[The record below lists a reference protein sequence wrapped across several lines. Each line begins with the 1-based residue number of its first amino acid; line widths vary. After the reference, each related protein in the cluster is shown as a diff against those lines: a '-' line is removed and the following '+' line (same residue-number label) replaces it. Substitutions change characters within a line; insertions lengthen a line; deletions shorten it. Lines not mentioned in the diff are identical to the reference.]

1 MEGGRIMNTEW
12 YGSMKKRTSP
22 INRIMDFS
30 LVDKC
35 NHLGKI
41 FFVFHKLF
49 EIIQT

>member
-1 MEGGRIMNTEW
+1 MNAEW
-12 YGSMKKRTSP
+12 YGSMKKKTSP
-22 INRIMDFS
+22 INRIMHFS

-35 NHLGKI
+35 NHSGEI